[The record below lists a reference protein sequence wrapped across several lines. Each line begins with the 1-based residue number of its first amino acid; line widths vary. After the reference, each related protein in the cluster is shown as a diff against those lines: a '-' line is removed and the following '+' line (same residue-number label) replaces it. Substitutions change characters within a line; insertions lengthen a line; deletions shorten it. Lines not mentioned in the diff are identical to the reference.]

1 VLYEHWST
9 ASSFDT
15 TLPRPTCLTAQS
27 AGRRAF
33 PWLRQHRI
41 REAPLVASNRCQWAL
56 AARPPSTLSTTA
68 TVTSLMVSPANA
80 WVMVG
85 QTAVADGIVV
95 TAQQLIGKW
104 DKTQPRRLR
113 GIASCI
119 DWKALMYRQFRRMLW
134 AE

>member
-1 VLYEHWST
+1 MLYEHWSRFVVRYHPPAADVPPCSIRWSAYVSLAAPAPQT
-9 ASSFDT
+9 RGPP
-15 TLPRPTCLTAQS
+15 LPS
-27 AGRRAF
+27 
-33 PWLRQHRI
+33 
-41 REAPLVASNRCQWAL
+41 AL

-68 TVTSLMVSPANA
+68 TVTSFMVSPANA
-80 WVMVG
+80 WVAVG
-85 QTAVADGIVV
+85 QIVVADGIVV

-119 DWKALMYRQFRRMLW
+119 DWKALMYRQFRRMLL